1 MSQLVSCLHRVDT
14 GSPAEGSGLKSG
26 DQILGV
32 NGHSFVSIL
41 HQEAVAILRAYTTL
55 VLTVRVSNFF
65 HRVSCDYHVIIM

>member
-1 MSQLVSCLHRVDT
+1 MCRVCRVEA

-41 HQEAVAILRAYTTL
+41 HQEAVSVLRAYTTL
-55 VLTVRVSNFF
+55 VLTVRVSLSPCTEVGVGIIAF
-65 HRVSCDYHVIIM
+65 RVEL